1 MGLGTIMYCQNCGAW
16 MSDDSQFCMKCGAK
30 VTDLEE
36 TTAPSEPTPEPTAE
50 KTVAAAPVAVA
61 SVTKPASQQKSVQQ
75 GRNDS
80 QVAIIA
86 CLSVLVVALVAVLV
100 YTQLLA
106 NPNSS
111 GSTTST
117 SASSTVST
125 TSSNSDSKG
134 KSGTTIGTTTPT
146 DTKTTTTTDTK
157 STSETS
163 TSSDYVLPDSDT
175 HLYTRDELESLSD
188 QQLFYA
194 RNEIYAR
201 HGRGFDSDELQT
213 YFDSKSWYTRQ
224 YDPADFP
231 DSLLN
236 STEKANAGLILEV
249 EKDRNSPYVQ

>member
-1 MGLGTIMYCQNCGAW
+1 MYCQNCGAW
-16 MSDDSQFCMKCGAK
+16 MPDDSQFCTKCGAK
-30 VTDLEE
+30 VADLEE
-36 TTAPSEPTPEPTAE
+36 TTASSDPTLEPTPEFMPEPTMVAPD
-50 KTVAAAPVAVA
+50 TVVSAAKPVER
-61 SVTKPASQQKSVQQ
+61 QKSVRQ

-86 CLSVLVVALVAVLV
+86 CLSVLLVALVAVLV

-106 NPNSS
+106 RPNTTDSS
-111 GSTTST
+111 S
-117 SASSTVST
+117 SAASKTVST
-125 TSSNSDSKG
+125 TSSSNSDSTG

-146 DTKTTTTTDTK
+146 DTKTTNTTDTK

-236 STEKANAGLILEV
+236 STEKANAGLMLEI

>member
-1 MGLGTIMYCQNCGAW
+1 MYCQNCGAW
-16 MSDDSQFCMKCGAK
+16 MPDDSQFCTKCGAK
-30 VTDLEE
+30 VADLEE
-36 TTAPSEPTPEPTAE
+36 TTASSDPTLEPTPEFMPEPTMVAPD
-50 KTVAAAPVAVA
+50 TVVSAAKPVER
-61 SVTKPASQQKSVQQ
+61 QKSVRQ

-86 CLSVLVVALVAVLV
+86 CLSVLLVALVAVLV

-106 NPNSS
+106 RPNTTDSS
-111 GSTTST
+111 S
-117 SASSTVST
+117 SAASKTVST
-125 TSSNSDSKG
+125 TSSSNSDSTG

-146 DTKTTTTTDTK
+146 DTKTTNTTDTK

-213 YFDSKSWYTRQ
+213 YFNSKSWYTRR

-236 STEKANAGLILEV
+236 STEKANAGLMLEI

>member
-1 MGLGTIMYCQNCGAW
+1 MYCQNCGAW
-16 MSDDSQFCMKCGAK
+16 MPDDSQFCTKCGAK
-30 VTDLEE
+30 VADLEE
-36 TTAPSEPTPEPTAE
+36 TTASSDPTLEPTPEFMPEPTMVAPD
-50 KTVAAAPVAVA
+50 TVVSAAKPVER
-61 SVTKPASQQKSVQQ
+61 QKSVRQ

-86 CLSVLVVALVAVLV
+86 CLSVLLVALVAVLV

-106 NPNSS
+106 RPNTTDSS
-111 GSTTST
+111 S
-117 SASSTVST
+117 SAASKTVST
-125 TSSNSDSKG
+125 TSSSNSDSTG

-213 YFDSKSWYTRQ
+213 YFNSKSWYTRR

-236 STEKANAGLILEV
+236 STEKANAGLMLEI

>member
-1 MGLGTIMYCQNCGAW
+1 MYCQNCGAW

-36 TTAPSEPTPEPTAE
+36 TTVSSEPTPEPTPETTMA
-50 KTVAAAPVAVA
+50 TPVMVA
-61 SVTKPASQQKSVQQ
+61 SVTKPVPQQKSVQQ

-106 NPNSS
+106 RPNSADS
-111 GSTTST
+111 SS
-117 SASSTVST
+117 SAASKTVST
-125 TSSNSDSKG
+125 TSSNSDSSG
-134 KSGTTIGTTTPT
+134 KSGTTIGTTAPT

-163 TSSDYVLPDSDT
+163 TSSDYVLPDSGT

-236 STEKANAGLILEV
+236 STEKANASLMLEI

>member
-1 MGLGTIMYCQNCGAW
+1 MYCQNCGAW

-36 TTAPSEPTPEPTAE
+36 TTVSSEPTPEPTAE

-106 NPNSS
+106 HPN
-111 GSTTST
+111 
-117 SASSTVST
+117 SASSSSSAASKTVST
-125 TSSNSDSKG
+125 TSSNSDSSG

-236 STEKANAGLILEV
+236 STEKANAGLMLEI

>member
-1 MGLGTIMYCQNCGAW
+1 MYCQNCGAW
-16 MSDDSQFCMKCGAK
+16 MPDDSQFCTKCGAK
-30 VTDLEE
+30 VADLEE
-36 TTAPSEPTPEPTAE
+36 TTASSDPTLEPTPEFMPEPTMVAPD
-50 KTVAAAPVAVA
+50 TVVSAAKPVER
-61 SVTKPASQQKSVQQ
+61 QKSVRQ

-86 CLSVLVVALVAVLV
+86 CLSVLLVALVAVLV

-106 NPNSS
+106 RPNTTDSS
-111 GSTTST
+111 S
-117 SASSTVST
+117 SAASKTVST
-125 TSSNSDSKG
+125 TSSSNSDSTG

-236 STEKANAGLILEV
+236 STEKANAGLMLEI

>member
-1 MGLGTIMYCQNCGAW
+1 MYCQNCGAW
-16 MSDDSQFCMKCGAK
+16 MPDDSQFCTKCGAK
-30 VTDLEE
+30 VADLEE
-36 TTAPSEPTPEPTAE
+36 TTASSDPTLEPTPEFMPEPTMVAPD
-50 KTVAAAPVAVA
+50 TVVSAAKPVER
-61 SVTKPASQQKSVQQ
+61 QKSVRQ

-86 CLSVLVVALVAVLV
+86 CLSVLLVALVAVLV

-106 NPNSS
+106 RPNTTDSS
-111 GSTTST
+111 S
-117 SASSTVST
+117 SAASKTVST
-125 TSSNSDSKG
+125 TSSSNSDSTG

-236 STEKANAGLILEV
+236 STEKANAGLMLEV

>member
-1 MGLGTIMYCQNCGAW
+1 MYCQNCGAW

-36 TTAPSEPTPEPTAE
+36 TTVSSEPTPEPTPETTMA
-50 KTVAAAPVAVA
+50 TPVMVA
-61 SVTKPASQQKSVQQ
+61 SVTKPVPQQKSVQQ

-100 YTQLLA
+100 YTQLLVR
-106 NPNSS
+106 PNSADS
-111 GSTTST
+111 SS
-117 SASSTVST
+117 SAASKTVAT
-125 TSSNSDSKG
+125 TSSNSDSSG

-157 STSETS
+157 STGETS
-163 TSSDYVLPDSDT
+163 TSSDYVLPDSGT

-236 STEKANAGLILEV
+236 STEKANASLMLEI